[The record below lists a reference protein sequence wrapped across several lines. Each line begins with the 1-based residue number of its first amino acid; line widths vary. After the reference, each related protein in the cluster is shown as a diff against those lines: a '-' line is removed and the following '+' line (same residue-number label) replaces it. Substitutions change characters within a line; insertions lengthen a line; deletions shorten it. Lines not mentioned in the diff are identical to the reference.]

1 MKKLLFGVFVVLAM
15 IACNRDEVVDVQ
27 QSSFI
32 TFGDSF
38 VEVKTRAAADPSTT
52 TASISAFD
60 VWGFIGE
67 PSGTVFNKERVTKG
81 ENGWSYQNLQYW
93 TPEDKFYFHAVSPVD
108 DSNIVVDT
116 KEMNTEGLGNIA
128 FTNDKGTTDLLY
140 ATLPIETGNVFPYYD
155 DKVTLKFMHLLS
167 KIKFTFKNGFT
178 NENTSLAVKNIKIV
192 NAPAKG
198 NIDVNKSRLDF
209 VWNLTQGEFTE
220 LAFGDVN
227 GGNPMPLYSAEK
239 VENGVFDPECAFERL
254 TIPADNTRA
263 YTIEFDLVLYYGD
276 QLGMESHKEIC
287 LEDQA
292 FEIGKNYNLVATINA
307 ENFADEAL
315 KAIEFDVEVENWVEG
330 EFTGD
335 FHEKHPD
342 VQPVALAT
350 PEVKAEVDV
359 NVVTLTWN
367 AVEGASHYTVQVDD
381 DVEEVVNDTTYT
393 FEGDYEF
400 EYTFT
405 VKAIA
410 ADAEKNL
417 DSEAAVVKVT
427 TEAKPQEP
435 VVEPTETV
443 LYLLPNANWK
453 VDGARFAAYFF
464 GNGETWVDMTL
475 VEGETDI
482 YAVTVPAGFDNIIF
496 CRMNPSA
503 TANNWNNKWNQT
515 GDLKVPTDGKNLFTL
530 PASSWDGATATW
542 SVYTPAAVEPT
553 YTTVAE
559 FLAAS
564 VDANVEYTLKGTIT
578 AVANT
583 TYGNFDLT
591 DETGTVYIYGL
602 NSPDGATNKYWATS
616 GAKLGDDIIIKT
628 VRAEFNGSAQGSNAK
643 FVELLPGTLAFWSF
657 DKDNVVFGSSDAAE
671 QTVNVVAYNTTE
683 EIKVASNNAQ
693 FSASYADGVITIV
706 AAENTLTEKIEGIVT
721 VTCGSLSK
729 EITVSQAAYVE
740 PGQGLTKGEQYTYT
754 FTKSVFSA
762 NGTKALGALNWTV
775 AGDGG
780 YWGWDSQNGKG
791 QQFGSSSKPYT
802 ALTISTEDYTEG
814 VETITLTTSGASS
827 TNAKVEVYVGGVKLG
842 QTVSLATTSK
852 DYTFSNNGEIL
863 AGKIELKY
871 TQTSKKA
878 IYLKG
883 ITIN

>member
-1 MKKLLFGVFVVLAM
+1 MKKLLFGVFAVLAM

-60 VWGFIGE
+60 VWGFIGQ

-128 FTNDKGTTDLLY
+128 FTNVNGTTDLLY

-178 NENTSLAVKNIKIV
+178 NENTSLVVKNIKIV
-192 NAPAKG
+192 NAPAEG
-198 NIDVNKSRLDF
+198 NINVNKSRLDF

-239 VENGVFDPECAFERL
+239 VENGVFDPECAVERL

-263 YTIEFDLVLYYGD
+263 YTIEFDLALYYGD

-315 KAIEFDVEVENWVEG
+315 KAIEFDVVVEDWVEG

-335 FHEKHPD
+335 FHEKHPE

-350 PEVKAEVDV
+350 PEVKTEVDV

-393 FEGDYEF
+393 FEGDYEV

-435 VVEPTETV
+435 VVEPT
-443 LYLLPNANWK
+443 
-453 VDGARFAAYFF
+453 
-464 GNGETWVDMTL
+464 
-475 VEGETDI
+475 
-482 YAVTVPAGFDNIIF
+482 
-496 CRMNPSA
+496 
-503 TANNWNNKWNQT
+503 
-515 GDLKVPTDGKNLFTL
+515 
-530 PASSWDGATATW
+530 
-542 SVYTPAAVEPT
+542 

-583 TYGNFDLT
+583 TFGNFDLT

-628 VRAEFNGSAQGSNAK
+628 VRAEFNGSAQGINAK

-754 FTKSVFSA
+754 FTKSIFSA

-842 QTVSLATTSK
+842 QTVSLASTSK

>member
-1 MKKLLFGVFVVLAM
+1 MKKLLFGVFAVLAM

-60 VWGFIGE
+60 VWGFIGQ

-128 FTNDKGTTDLLY
+128 FTNVNGTTDLLY

-178 NENTSLAVKNIKIV
+178 NENTSLVVKNIKIV

-239 VENGVFDPECAFERL
+239 VENGVFDPECAVERL

-263 YTIEFDLVLYYGD
+263 YTIEFDLALYYGD

-307 ENFADEAL
+307 ENFTDEAL
-315 KAIEFDVEVENWVEG
+315 KAIEFDVVVEDWVEG

-335 FHEKHPD
+335 FHEKHPE

-427 TEAKPQEP
+427 TEAKPQDP
-435 VVEPTETV
+435 V
-443 LYLLPNANWK
+443 
-453 VDGARFAAYFF
+453 
-464 GNGETWVDMTL
+464 
-475 VEGETDI
+475 
-482 YAVTVPAGFDNIIF
+482 
-496 CRMNPSA
+496 
-503 TANNWNNKWNQT
+503 
-515 GDLKVPTDGKNLFTL
+515 
-530 PASSWDGATATW
+530 
-542 SVYTPAAVEPT
+542 VEPT

-583 TYGNFDLT
+583 TFGNFDLT

-628 VRAEFNGSAQGSNAK
+628 VRAEFNGSAQGINAK

-762 NGTKALGALNWTV
+762 NGTKALGALNWTI

>member
-1 MKKLLFGVFVVLAM
+1 MKKLLFGVFAVLAM

-60 VWGFIGE
+60 VWGFIGQ

-128 FTNDKGTTDLLY
+128 FTNVNGTTDLLY

-155 DKVTLKFMHLLS
+155 DEVTLKFMHLLS

-178 NENTSLAVKNIKIV
+178 NENTSLVVKNIKIV

-239 VENGVFDPECAFERL
+239 VENGVFDPECAVERL

-263 YTIEFDLVLYYGD
+263 YTIEFDLALYYGD

-315 KAIEFDVEVENWVEG
+315 KAIEFDVVVEDWVEG

-393 FEGDYEF
+393 FEGDYEV

-435 VVEPTETV
+435 VVEPT
-443 LYLLPNANWK
+443 
-453 VDGARFAAYFF
+453 
-464 GNGETWVDMTL
+464 
-475 VEGETDI
+475 
-482 YAVTVPAGFDNIIF
+482 
-496 CRMNPSA
+496 
-503 TANNWNNKWNQT
+503 
-515 GDLKVPTDGKNLFTL
+515 
-530 PASSWDGATATW
+530 
-542 SVYTPAAVEPT
+542 

-583 TYGNFDLT
+583 TFGNFDLT

-628 VRAEFNGSAQGSNAK
+628 VRAEFNGSAQGINAK

-762 NGTKALGALNWTV
+762 NGTKALGTLNWTV

-842 QTVSLATTSK
+842 QTVSLASTSK

>member
-1 MKKLLFGVFVVLAM
+1 MKKLLFGVFAVLAM

-60 VWGFIGE
+60 VWGFIGQ

-128 FTNDKGTTDLLY
+128 FTNVNGTTDLLY

-155 DKVTLKFMHLLS
+155 DEVTLKFMHLLS

-178 NENTSLAVKNIKIV
+178 NENTSLVVKNIKIV

-239 VENGVFDPECAFERL
+239 VENGVFDPECAVERL

-263 YTIEFDLVLYYGD
+263 YIIEFDLALYYGD

-315 KAIEFDVEVENWVEG
+315 KAIEFDVVVEDWVEG

-335 FHEKHPD
+335 FHEKHPE

-350 PEVKAEVDV
+350 PEVKTEVDV

-393 FEGDYEF
+393 FEGDYEV

-435 VVEPTETV
+435 VVEPT
-443 LYLLPNANWK
+443 
-453 VDGARFAAYFF
+453 
-464 GNGETWVDMTL
+464 
-475 VEGETDI
+475 
-482 YAVTVPAGFDNIIF
+482 
-496 CRMNPSA
+496 
-503 TANNWNNKWNQT
+503 
-515 GDLKVPTDGKNLFTL
+515 
-530 PASSWDGATATW
+530 
-542 SVYTPAAVEPT
+542 

-583 TYGNFDLT
+583 TFGNFDLT

-628 VRAEFNGSAQGSNAK
+628 VRAEFNGSAQGINAK

-762 NGTKALGALNWTV
+762 NGTKALGALNWTI

-842 QTVSLATTSK
+842 QTVSLASTSK

>member
-1 MKKLLFGVFVVLAM
+1 MKKLLFGVFAVLAL

-60 VWGFIGE
+60 VWGFIGQ

-128 FTNDKGTTDLLY
+128 FTNVNGTTDLLY

-178 NENTSLAVKNIKIV
+178 NENTSLVVKNIKIV

-239 VENGVFDPECAFERL
+239 VENGVFDPECAVERL

-263 YTIEFDLVLYYGD
+263 YTIEFDLALYYGD

-307 ENFADEAL
+307 ENFTDEAL
-315 KAIEFDVEVENWVEG
+315 KAIEFDVVVEDWVEG

-335 FHEKHPD
+335 FHEKHPE

-427 TEAKPQEP
+427 TEAKPQDP
-435 VVEPTETV
+435 V
-443 LYLLPNANWK
+443 
-453 VDGARFAAYFF
+453 
-464 GNGETWVDMTL
+464 
-475 VEGETDI
+475 
-482 YAVTVPAGFDNIIF
+482 
-496 CRMNPSA
+496 
-503 TANNWNNKWNQT
+503 
-515 GDLKVPTDGKNLFTL
+515 
-530 PASSWDGATATW
+530 
-542 SVYTPAAVEPT
+542 VEPT

-583 TYGNFDLT
+583 TFGNFDLT

-628 VRAEFNGSAQGSNAK
+628 VRAEFNGSAQGINAK

>member
-1 MKKLLFGVFVVLAM
+1 MKKLLFGVFAVLAM

-52 TASISAFD
+52 TASVSAFD
-60 VWGFIGE
+60 VWGFIGQ

-116 KEMNTEGLGNIA
+116 EEMNTEGLGNIA
-128 FTNDKGTTDLLY
+128 FTNVNGTTDLLY

-178 NENTSLAVKNIKIV
+178 NENTSLVVKNIKIV

-239 VENGVFDPECAFERL
+239 VENGVFDPECAVERL

-263 YTIEFDLVLYYGD
+263 YTIEFDLALYYGD

-315 KAIEFDVEVENWVEG
+315 KAIEFDVVVEDWVEG

-335 FHEKHPD
+335 FHEKHPE

-393 FEGDYEF
+393 FEGDYEV

-435 VVEPTETV
+435 VVEPT
-443 LYLLPNANWK
+443 
-453 VDGARFAAYFF
+453 
-464 GNGETWVDMTL
+464 
-475 VEGETDI
+475 
-482 YAVTVPAGFDNIIF
+482 
-496 CRMNPSA
+496 
-503 TANNWNNKWNQT
+503 
-515 GDLKVPTDGKNLFTL
+515 
-530 PASSWDGATATW
+530 
-542 SVYTPAAVEPT
+542 

-583 TYGNFDLT
+583 TFGNFDLT

-628 VRAEFNGSAQGSNAK
+628 VRAEFNGSAQGINAK

-754 FTKSVFSA
+754 FTKSIFSA

-842 QTVSLATTSK
+842 QTVSLASTSK

>member
-1 MKKLLFGVFVVLAM
+1 MKKLLFGVFAVLAM

-60 VWGFIGE
+60 VWGFIGQ

-128 FTNDKGTTDLLY
+128 FTNVNGTTDLLY

-155 DKVTLKFMHLLS
+155 DEVTLKFMHLLS

-178 NENTSLAVKNIKIV
+178 NENTSLVVKNIKIV

-239 VENGVFDPECAFERL
+239 VENGVFDPECAVERL

-263 YTIEFDLVLYYGD
+263 YTIEFDLALYYGD

-315 KAIEFDVEVENWVEG
+315 KAIEFDVVVEDWVEG

-335 FHEKHPD
+335 FHEKHPE

-350 PEVKAEVDV
+350 PEVKTEVDV

-393 FEGDYEF
+393 FEGDYEV

-435 VVEPTETV
+435 VVEPT
-443 LYLLPNANWK
+443 
-453 VDGARFAAYFF
+453 
-464 GNGETWVDMTL
+464 
-475 VEGETDI
+475 
-482 YAVTVPAGFDNIIF
+482 
-496 CRMNPSA
+496 
-503 TANNWNNKWNQT
+503 
-515 GDLKVPTDGKNLFTL
+515 
-530 PASSWDGATATW
+530 
-542 SVYTPAAVEPT
+542 

-583 TYGNFDLT
+583 TFGNFDLT

-693 FSASYADGVITIV
+693 FSTSYADGVITIV

-762 NGTKALGALNWTV
+762 NGTKALGDLNWTV

-791 QQFGSSSKPYT
+791 QQFGSSNKPYT

>member
-1 MKKLLFGVFVVLAM
+1 MKKLLFGVFAVLAM

-60 VWGFIGE
+60 VWGFIGQ

-128 FTNDKGTTDLLY
+128 FTNVNGTTDLLY

-178 NENTSLAVKNIKIV
+178 NENTSLVVKNIKIV

-220 LAFGDVN
+220 LSFGDVN

-239 VENGVFDPECAFERL
+239 VENGVFDPECAVERL

-263 YTIEFDLVLYYGD
+263 YTIEFDLALYYGD

-315 KAIEFDVEVENWVEG
+315 KAIEFDVVVEDWVEG

-335 FHEKHPD
+335 FHEKHPE

-393 FEGDYEF
+393 FEGDYEV

-427 TEAKPQEP
+427 TEAKPQDP
-435 VVEPTETV
+435 V
-443 LYLLPNANWK
+443 
-453 VDGARFAAYFF
+453 
-464 GNGETWVDMTL
+464 
-475 VEGETDI
+475 
-482 YAVTVPAGFDNIIF
+482 
-496 CRMNPSA
+496 
-503 TANNWNNKWNQT
+503 
-515 GDLKVPTDGKNLFTL
+515 
-530 PASSWDGATATW
+530 
-542 SVYTPAAVEPT
+542 VEPT

-583 TYGNFDLT
+583 TFGNFDLT

-628 VRAEFNGSAQGSNAK
+628 VRAEFNGSAQGINAK

-842 QTVSLATTSK
+842 QTVSLASTSK

>member
-1 MKKLLFGVFVVLAM
+1 MKKLLFGVFAVLAM

-60 VWGFIGE
+60 VWGFIGQ

-128 FTNDKGTTDLLY
+128 FTNVNGTTDLLY

-178 NENTSLAVKNIKIV
+178 NENTSLVVKNIKIV

-239 VENGVFDPECAFERL
+239 VKNGVFDPECAFERL

-263 YTIEFDLVLYYGD
+263 YTIEFDLALYYGD

-315 KAIEFDVEVENWVEG
+315 KAIEFDVVVEDWVEG

-381 DVEEVVNDTTYT
+381 DVEEVVYDTTYT
-393 FEGDYEF
+393 FEGDYEV

-435 VVEPTETV
+435 VVEPT
-443 LYLLPNANWK
+443 
-453 VDGARFAAYFF
+453 
-464 GNGETWVDMTL
+464 
-475 VEGETDI
+475 
-482 YAVTVPAGFDNIIF
+482 
-496 CRMNPSA
+496 
-503 TANNWNNKWNQT
+503 
-515 GDLKVPTDGKNLFTL
+515 
-530 PASSWDGATATW
+530 
-542 SVYTPAAVEPT
+542 

-583 TYGNFDLT
+583 TFGNFDLT

-628 VRAEFNGSAQGSNAK
+628 VRAEFNGSAQGINAK

-754 FTKSVFSA
+754 FTKSIFSA

-842 QTVSLATTSK
+842 QTVSLASTSK

>member
-1 MKKLLFGVFVVLAM
+1 MKKLLFGVFAVLAM

-60 VWGFIGE
+60 VWGFIGQ

-116 KEMNTEGLGNIA
+116 KEMNIEGLGNIA
-128 FTNDKGTTDLLY
+128 FTNVNGTTDLLY

-178 NENTSLAVKNIKIV
+178 NENTSLVVKNIKIV

-239 VENGVFDPECAFERL
+239 VENGVFDPECAVERL

-263 YTIEFDLVLYYGD
+263 YTIEFDLALYYGD

-315 KAIEFDVEVENWVEG
+315 KAIEFDVVVEDWVEG

-335 FHEKHPD
+335 FHEKHPE

-350 PEVKAEVDV
+350 PEVKTEVDV

-393 FEGDYEF
+393 FEGDYEV

-435 VVEPTETV
+435 VVEPT
-443 LYLLPNANWK
+443 
-453 VDGARFAAYFF
+453 
-464 GNGETWVDMTL
+464 
-475 VEGETDI
+475 
-482 YAVTVPAGFDNIIF
+482 
-496 CRMNPSA
+496 
-503 TANNWNNKWNQT
+503 
-515 GDLKVPTDGKNLFTL
+515 
-530 PASSWDGATATW
+530 
-542 SVYTPAAVEPT
+542 

-583 TYGNFDLT
+583 TFGNFDLT

-628 VRAEFNGSAQGSNAK
+628 VRAEFNGSAQGINAK

-657 DKDNVVFGSSDAAE
+657 DKDNVVFGSSNAAE

-762 NGTKALGALNWTV
+762 NGTKALGALNWTI

-842 QTVSLATTSK
+842 QTVSLASTSK

>member
-1 MKKLLFGVFVVLAM
+1 MKKLLFGVFAVLAM

-60 VWGFIGE
+60 VWGFIGQ

-128 FTNDKGTTDLLY
+128 FTNVNGTTDLLY

-155 DKVTLKFMHLLS
+155 DEVTLKFMHLLS

-178 NENTSLAVKNIKIV
+178 NENTSLVVKNIKIV

-209 VWNLTQGEFTE
+209 VWNLTQGESTE

-239 VENGVFDPECAFERL
+239 VENGVFDPECAVERL

-263 YTIEFDLVLYYGD
+263 YTIEFDLALYYGD

-315 KAIEFDVEVENWVEG
+315 KAIEFDVVVEDWVEG

-335 FHEKHPD
+335 FHEKHPE

-350 PEVKAEVDV
+350 PEVKTEVDV

-393 FEGDYEF
+393 FEGDYEV

-435 VVEPTETV
+435 VVEPT
-443 LYLLPNANWK
+443 
-453 VDGARFAAYFF
+453 
-464 GNGETWVDMTL
+464 
-475 VEGETDI
+475 
-482 YAVTVPAGFDNIIF
+482 
-496 CRMNPSA
+496 
-503 TANNWNNKWNQT
+503 
-515 GDLKVPTDGKNLFTL
+515 
-530 PASSWDGATATW
+530 
-542 SVYTPAAVEPT
+542 

-583 TYGNFDLT
+583 TFGNFDLT

-628 VRAEFNGSAQGSNAK
+628 VRAEFNGSAQGINAK

-762 NGTKALGALNWTV
+762 NGTKALGDLNWTV

-791 QQFGSSSKPYT
+791 QQFGSSNKPYT

>member
-1 MKKLLFGVFVVLAM
+1 MKKLLFGVFAVLAM

-60 VWGFIGE
+60 VWGFIGQ

-116 KEMNTEGLGNIA
+116 EEMNTEGLGNIA
-128 FTNDKGTTDLLY
+128 FTNVNGTTDLLY

-155 DKVTLKFMHLLS
+155 KKVTLKFMHLLS

-178 NENTSLAVKNIKIV
+178 NENTSLVVKNIKIV

-239 VENGVFDPECAFERL
+239 VKNGVFDPECAFERL

-263 YTIEFDLVLYYGD
+263 YTIEFDLALYYGD

-315 KAIEFDVEVENWVEG
+315 KAIEFDVVVEDWVEG

-335 FHEKHPD
+335 FHEKHPE

-393 FEGDYEF
+393 FEGDYEV

-427 TEAKPQEP
+427 TEAKPQDP
-435 VVEPTETV
+435 V
-443 LYLLPNANWK
+443 
-453 VDGARFAAYFF
+453 
-464 GNGETWVDMTL
+464 
-475 VEGETDI
+475 
-482 YAVTVPAGFDNIIF
+482 
-496 CRMNPSA
+496 
-503 TANNWNNKWNQT
+503 
-515 GDLKVPTDGKNLFTL
+515 
-530 PASSWDGATATW
+530 
-542 SVYTPAAVEPT
+542 VEPT

-583 TYGNFDLT
+583 TFGNFDLT

-628 VRAEFNGSAQGSNAK
+628 VRAEFNGSAQGINAK

-762 NGTKALGALNWTV
+762 NGTKALGALNWTI

-842 QTVSLATTSK
+842 QTVSLASTSK

>member
-1 MKKLLFGVFVVLAM
+1 MKKLLFGVFAVLAM

-52 TASISAFD
+52 TTSISAFD
-60 VWGFIGE
+60 VWGFIGQ

-128 FTNDKGTTDLLY
+128 FTNVNGTTDLLY

-155 DKVTLKFMHLLS
+155 KKVTLKFMHLLS

-178 NENTSLAVKNIKIV
+178 NENTSLVVKNIKIV

-239 VENGVFDPECAFERL
+239 VKNGVFDPECAFERL

-263 YTIEFDLVLYYGD
+263 YTIEFDLALYYGD

-315 KAIEFDVEVENWVEG
+315 KAIEFDVVVEDWVEG

-335 FHEKHPD
+335 FHEKHPE

-350 PEVKAEVDV
+350 PEVKTEVDV

-393 FEGDYEF
+393 FEGDYEV

-435 VVEPTETV
+435 VVEPT
-443 LYLLPNANWK
+443 
-453 VDGARFAAYFF
+453 
-464 GNGETWVDMTL
+464 
-475 VEGETDI
+475 
-482 YAVTVPAGFDNIIF
+482 
-496 CRMNPSA
+496 
-503 TANNWNNKWNQT
+503 
-515 GDLKVPTDGKNLFTL
+515 
-530 PASSWDGATATW
+530 
-542 SVYTPAAVEPT
+542 

-583 TYGNFDLT
+583 TFGNFDLT

-628 VRAEFNGSAQGSNAK
+628 VRAEFNGSAQGINAK

-754 FTKSVFSA
+754 FTKSIFSA

-842 QTVSLATTSK
+842 QTVSLASTSK

>member
-1 MKKLLFGVFVVLAM
+1 MKKLLFGVFAVLAM

-60 VWGFIGE
+60 VWGFIGQ

-128 FTNDKGTTDLLY
+128 FTNVNGTTDLLY

-178 NENTSLAVKNIKIV
+178 NENTSLVVKNIKIV

-239 VENGVFDPECAFERL
+239 VENGVFDPECAVERL

-263 YTIEFDLVLYYGD
+263 YTIEFDLALYYGD

-315 KAIEFDVEVENWVEG
+315 KAIEFDVVVENWVEG

-350 PEVKAEVDV
+350 PEVKTEVAV

-393 FEGDYEF
+393 FEGDYEV

-410 ADAEKNL
+410 ADTEKNL

-435 VVEPTETV
+435 V
-443 LYLLPNANWK
+443 
-453 VDGARFAAYFF
+453 
-464 GNGETWVDMTL
+464 
-475 VEGETDI
+475 
-482 YAVTVPAGFDNIIF
+482 
-496 CRMNPSA
+496 
-503 TANNWNNKWNQT
+503 
-515 GDLKVPTDGKNLFTL
+515 
-530 PASSWDGATATW
+530 
-542 SVYTPAAVEPT
+542 VEPT

-583 TYGNFDLT
+583 TFGNFDLT

-628 VRAEFNGSAQGSNAK
+628 VRAEFNGSAQGINAK

-683 EIKVASNNAQ
+683 EINVASNNAQ

-762 NGTKALGALNWTV
+762 NGTKALGELNWTV

-791 QQFGSSSKPYT
+791 QQFGSGNKPYT

-852 DYTFSNNGEIL
+852 DYTFSNDGEIL

>member
-1 MKKLLFGVFVVLAM
+1 MKKLLFGVFAVLAM

-60 VWGFIGE
+60 VWGFIGQ

-128 FTNDKGTTDLLY
+128 FTNVNGTTDLLY
-140 ATLPIETGNVFPYYD
+140 ATLPVETGNVFPYYD

-178 NENTSLAVKNIKIV
+178 NENTSLVVKNIKIV

-239 VENGVFDPECAFERL
+239 VENGVFDPECAVERL

-263 YTIEFDLVLYYGD
+263 YTIEFDLALYYGD

-315 KAIEFDVEVENWVEG
+315 KAIEFDVVVEDWVEG

-350 PEVKAEVDV
+350 PEVKTEVDV

-381 DVEEVVNDTTYT
+381 DVEEVVYDTTYT
-393 FEGDYEF
+393 FEGDYEV

-435 VVEPTETV
+435 VVEPT
-443 LYLLPNANWK
+443 
-453 VDGARFAAYFF
+453 
-464 GNGETWVDMTL
+464 
-475 VEGETDI
+475 
-482 YAVTVPAGFDNIIF
+482 
-496 CRMNPSA
+496 
-503 TANNWNNKWNQT
+503 
-515 GDLKVPTDGKNLFTL
+515 
-530 PASSWDGATATW
+530 
-542 SVYTPAAVEPT
+542 

-583 TYGNFDLT
+583 TFGNFDLT

-628 VRAEFNGSAQGSNAK
+628 VRAEFNGSAQGINAK

-842 QTVSLATTSK
+842 QTVNLATTSK

>member
-1 MKKLLFGVFVVLAM
+1 MKKLLFGVFAVLAM

-60 VWGFIGE
+60 VWGFIGQ

-128 FTNDKGTTDLLY
+128 FTNVNGTTDLLY

-155 DKVTLKFMHLLS
+155 DEVTLKFMHLLS

-178 NENTSLAVKNIKIV
+178 NENTSLVVKNIKIV

-239 VENGVFDPECAFERL
+239 VENGVFDPECAVERL

-263 YTIEFDLVLYYGD
+263 YTIEFDLALYYGD

-315 KAIEFDVEVENWVEG
+315 KAIEFDVVVEDWVEG

-335 FHEKHPD
+335 FHEKHPE

-350 PEVKAEVDV
+350 PEVKTEVDV

-381 DVEEVVNDTTYT
+381 DVEEVVYDTTYT
-393 FEGDYEF
+393 FEGDYEV

-435 VVEPTETV
+435 VVEPT
-443 LYLLPNANWK
+443 
-453 VDGARFAAYFF
+453 
-464 GNGETWVDMTL
+464 
-475 VEGETDI
+475 
-482 YAVTVPAGFDNIIF
+482 
-496 CRMNPSA
+496 
-503 TANNWNNKWNQT
+503 
-515 GDLKVPTDGKNLFTL
+515 
-530 PASSWDGATATW
+530 
-542 SVYTPAAVEPT
+542 

-583 TYGNFDLT
+583 TFGNFDLT

-628 VRAEFNGSAQGSNAK
+628 VRAEFNGSAQGINAK

>member
-1 MKKLLFGVFVVLAM
+1 MKKLLFGVFAVLAM

-32 TFGDSF
+32 TFADSF

-60 VWGFIGE
+60 VWGFIGQ

-128 FTNDKGTTDLLY
+128 FTNVNGTTDLLY

-178 NENTSLAVKNIKIV
+178 NENTSLVVKNIKIV

-239 VENGVFDPECAFERL
+239 VENGVFDPECAVERL

-263 YTIEFDLVLYYGD
+263 YTIEFDLALYYGD

-315 KAIEFDVEVENWVEG
+315 KSIEFDVVVEDWVEG

-335 FHEKHPD
+335 FHEKHPE

-393 FEGDYEF
+393 FEGDYEV

-435 VVEPTETV
+435 VVEPT
-443 LYLLPNANWK
+443 
-453 VDGARFAAYFF
+453 
-464 GNGETWVDMTL
+464 
-475 VEGETDI
+475 
-482 YAVTVPAGFDNIIF
+482 
-496 CRMNPSA
+496 
-503 TANNWNNKWNQT
+503 
-515 GDLKVPTDGKNLFTL
+515 
-530 PASSWDGATATW
+530 
-542 SVYTPAAVEPT
+542 

-583 TYGNFDLT
+583 TFGNFDLT

-628 VRAEFNGSAQGSNAK
+628 VRAEFNGSAQGINAK

-754 FTKSVFSA
+754 FTKSIFSA

>member
-1 MKKLLFGVFVVLAM
+1 MKKLLFGVFAVLAM

-60 VWGFIGE
+60 VWGFIGQ

-128 FTNDKGTTDLLY
+128 FTNVNGTTDLLY

-178 NENTSLAVKNIKIV
+178 NENTSLVVKNIKIV

-239 VENGVFDPECAFERL
+239 VENGVFDPECAVERL

-263 YTIEFDLVLYYGD
+263 YTIEFDLALYYGD

-315 KAIEFDVEVENWVEG
+315 KAIEFDVVVEDWVEG

-335 FHEKHPD
+335 FHEKHPE

-393 FEGDYEF
+393 FEGDYEV

-427 TEAKPQEP
+427 TEAKPQDP
-435 VVEPTETV
+435 V
-443 LYLLPNANWK
+443 
-453 VDGARFAAYFF
+453 
-464 GNGETWVDMTL
+464 
-475 VEGETDI
+475 
-482 YAVTVPAGFDNIIF
+482 
-496 CRMNPSA
+496 
-503 TANNWNNKWNQT
+503 
-515 GDLKVPTDGKNLFTL
+515 
-530 PASSWDGATATW
+530 
-542 SVYTPAAVEPT
+542 VEPT

-583 TYGNFDLT
+583 TFGNFDLT

-628 VRAEFNGSAQGSNAK
+628 VRAEFNGSAQGINAK

-762 NGTKALGALNWTV
+762 NGTKALGALNWTI

-842 QTVSLATTSK
+842 QTVSLASTSK

>member
-1 MKKLLFGVFVVLAM
+1 MKKLLFGVFAVLAM

-52 TASISAFD
+52 TTSISAFD
-60 VWGFIGE
+60 VWGFIGQ

-128 FTNDKGTTDLLY
+128 FTNVNGTTDLLY

-178 NENTSLAVKNIKIV
+178 NENTSLVVKNIKIV

-239 VENGVFDPECAFERL
+239 VENGVFDPECAVERL

-263 YTIEFDLVLYYGD
+263 YTIEFDLALYYGD

-381 DVEEVVNDTTYT
+381 DVEEVVYDTTYT
-393 FEGDYEF
+393 FEGDYEV

-410 ADAEKNL
+410 ADADKNL

-435 VVEPTETV
+435 V
-443 LYLLPNANWK
+443 
-453 VDGARFAAYFF
+453 
-464 GNGETWVDMTL
+464 
-475 VEGETDI
+475 
-482 YAVTVPAGFDNIIF
+482 
-496 CRMNPSA
+496 
-503 TANNWNNKWNQT
+503 
-515 GDLKVPTDGKNLFTL
+515 
-530 PASSWDGATATW
+530 
-542 SVYTPAAVEPT
+542 VEPT

-628 VRAEFNGSAQGSNAK
+628 VRAEFNGSAQGINAK

>member
-1 MKKLLFGVFVVLAM
+1 MKKLLFGVFAVLAM

-60 VWGFIGE
+60 VWGFIGQ

-128 FTNDKGTTDLLY
+128 FTNVNGTTDLLY

-155 DKVTLKFMHLLS
+155 DEVTLKFMHLLS

-178 NENTSLAVKNIKIV
+178 NENTSLVVKNIKIV

-239 VENGVFDPECAFERL
+239 VENGVFDPECAVERL

-263 YTIEFDLVLYYGD
+263 YTIEFDLALYYGD

-315 KAIEFDVEVENWVEG
+315 KAIEFDVVVENWVEG

-335 FHEKHPD
+335 FHEKHPE

-350 PEVKAEVDV
+350 PEVKTEVDV

-393 FEGDYEF
+393 FEGDYEV

-427 TEAKPQEP
+427 TEAKPQDP
-435 VVEPTETV
+435 V
-443 LYLLPNANWK
+443 
-453 VDGARFAAYFF
+453 
-464 GNGETWVDMTL
+464 
-475 VEGETDI
+475 
-482 YAVTVPAGFDNIIF
+482 
-496 CRMNPSA
+496 
-503 TANNWNNKWNQT
+503 
-515 GDLKVPTDGKNLFTL
+515 
-530 PASSWDGATATW
+530 
-542 SVYTPAAVEPT
+542 VEPT

-583 TYGNFDLT
+583 TFGNFDLT

-628 VRAEFNGSAQGSNAK
+628 VRAEFNGSAQGINAK

-814 VETITLTTSGASS
+814 VETITLTTSGASN

>member
-1 MKKLLFGVFVVLAM
+1 MKKLLFGVFAVLAM

-60 VWGFIGE
+60 VWGFIGQ

-128 FTNDKGTTDLLY
+128 FTNVNGTTDLLY

-178 NENTSLAVKNIKIV
+178 NENTSLVVKNIKIV

-239 VENGVFDPECAFERL
+239 VENGVFDPECAVERL

-263 YTIEFDLVLYYGD
+263 YTIEFDLALYYGD

-315 KAIEFDVEVENWVEG
+315 KAIEFDVVVEDWVEG

-335 FHEKHPD
+335 FHEKHPE

-393 FEGDYEF
+393 FEGDYEV

-435 VVEPTETV
+435 VVEPT
-443 LYLLPNANWK
+443 
-453 VDGARFAAYFF
+453 
-464 GNGETWVDMTL
+464 
-475 VEGETDI
+475 
-482 YAVTVPAGFDNIIF
+482 
-496 CRMNPSA
+496 
-503 TANNWNNKWNQT
+503 
-515 GDLKVPTDGKNLFTL
+515 
-530 PASSWDGATATW
+530 
-542 SVYTPAAVEPT
+542 

-583 TYGNFDLT
+583 TFGNFDLT

-628 VRAEFNGSAQGSNAK
+628 VRAEFNGSAQGINAK

-754 FTKSVFSA
+754 FTKSIFSA

-842 QTVSLATTSK
+842 QTVSLASTSK

>member
-1 MKKLLFGVFVVLAM
+1 MKKLLFGVFAVLAM

-38 VEVKTRAAADPSTT
+38 VEVKTRAAEDPSTT

-60 VWGFIGE
+60 VWGFIGQ

-128 FTNDKGTTDLLY
+128 FTNVNGTTDLLY

-178 NENTSLAVKNIKIV
+178 NENTSLVVKNIKIV

-239 VENGVFDPECAFERL
+239 VENGVFDPECAVERL

-263 YTIEFDLVLYYGD
+263 YTIEFDLALYYGD

-315 KAIEFDVEVENWVEG
+315 KAIEFDVVVEDWVEG

-335 FHEKHPD
+335 FHEKHPE

-393 FEGDYEF
+393 FEGDYEV

-427 TEAKPQEP
+427 TEAKPQDP
-435 VVEPTETV
+435 V
-443 LYLLPNANWK
+443 
-453 VDGARFAAYFF
+453 
-464 GNGETWVDMTL
+464 
-475 VEGETDI
+475 
-482 YAVTVPAGFDNIIF
+482 
-496 CRMNPSA
+496 
-503 TANNWNNKWNQT
+503 
-515 GDLKVPTDGKNLFTL
+515 
-530 PASSWDGATATW
+530 
-542 SVYTPAAVEPT
+542 VEPT

-583 TYGNFDLT
+583 TFGNFDLT

-602 NSPDGATNKYWATS
+602 NSPDGAINKYWATS

-628 VRAEFNGSAQGSNAK
+628 VRAEFNGSAQGINAK

-842 QTVSLATTSK
+842 QTVSLASTSK

>member
-1 MKKLLFGVFVVLAM
+1 MKKLLFGVFAVLAM

-38 VEVKTRAAADPSTT
+38 VEVKTRAAEDPSTT
-52 TASISAFD
+52 TTSISAFD
-60 VWGFIGE
+60 VWGFIGQ

-93 TPEDKFYFHAVSPVD
+93 TPNDEFYFHAVSPVD

-116 KEMNTEGLGNIA
+116 EEMNTEGLGNIA
-128 FTNDKGTTDLLY
+128 FTNVDGTTDLLY

-155 DKVTLKFMHLLS
+155 DKVALKFMHLLS
-167 KIKFTFKNGFT
+167 KVKFTFKNGFT
-178 NENTSLAVKNIKIV
+178 NENNSIAVKNIKIV

-263 YTIEFDLVLYYGD
+263 YTIEFDLALYYGD

-315 KAIEFDVEVENWVEG
+315 KAIEFDVVVENWVEG

-335 FHEKHPD
+335 FHEKHPE

-393 FEGDYEF
+393 FEGDYEV

-435 VVEPTETV
+435 V
-443 LYLLPNANWK
+443 
-453 VDGARFAAYFF
+453 
-464 GNGETWVDMTL
+464 
-475 VEGETDI
+475 
-482 YAVTVPAGFDNIIF
+482 
-496 CRMNPSA
+496 
-503 TANNWNNKWNQT
+503 
-515 GDLKVPTDGKNLFTL
+515 
-530 PASSWDGATATW
+530 
-542 SVYTPAAVEPT
+542 VEPT

-762 NGTKALGALNWTV
+762 NGTKALGELNWTV

-791 QQFGSSSKPYT
+791 QQFGSGNKPYT

-814 VETITLTTSGASS
+814 VETIILTTSGASS

-863 AGKIELKY
+863 TGKIELKY

>member
-1 MKKLLFGVFVVLAM
+1 MKKLLFGVFAVLAI

-60 VWGFIGE
+60 VWGFIGQ

-108 DSNIVVDT
+108 DSTIVVDT

-128 FTNDKGTTDLLY
+128 FTNVNGTTDLLY

-155 DKVTLKFMHLLS
+155 DEVTLKFMHLLS

-178 NENTSLAVKNIKIV
+178 NENTSLVVKNIKIV

-239 VENGVFDPECAFERL
+239 VENGVFDPECAVERL

-263 YTIEFDLVLYYGD
+263 YTIEFDLALYYGD

-315 KAIEFDVEVENWVEG
+315 KAIEFDVVVEDWVEG

-335 FHEKHPD
+335 FHEKHPE

-350 PEVKAEVDV
+350 PEVKTEVDV

-381 DVEEVVNDTTYT
+381 DIEEVVNDTTYT
-393 FEGDYEF
+393 FEGDYEV

-435 VVEPTETV
+435 VVEPT
-443 LYLLPNANWK
+443 
-453 VDGARFAAYFF
+453 
-464 GNGETWVDMTL
+464 
-475 VEGETDI
+475 
-482 YAVTVPAGFDNIIF
+482 
-496 CRMNPSA
+496 
-503 TANNWNNKWNQT
+503 
-515 GDLKVPTDGKNLFTL
+515 
-530 PASSWDGATATW
+530 
-542 SVYTPAAVEPT
+542 

-583 TYGNFDLT
+583 TFGNFDLT

-762 NGTKALGALNWTV
+762 NGTKALGDLNWTV

-791 QQFGSSSKPYT
+791 QQFGSSNKPYT

>member
-1 MKKLLFGVFVVLAM
+1 MKKLLFGVFAVLAM

-60 VWGFIGE
+60 VWGFIGQ

-128 FTNDKGTTDLLY
+128 FTNVNGTTDLLY

-178 NENTSLAVKNIKIV
+178 NENTSLVVKNIKIV

-227 GGNPMPLYSAEK
+227 GGKPMPLYSAEK
-239 VENGVFDPECAFERL
+239 VENGVFDPECADERL

-263 YTIEFDLVLYYGD
+263 YTIEFDLALYYGD

-315 KAIEFDVEVENWVEG
+315 KAIEFEVEVENWVEG

-381 DVEEVVNDTTYT
+381 DVEEVVYDTTYT
-393 FEGDYEF
+393 FEGDYEV

-435 VVEPTETV
+435 VVEPT
-443 LYLLPNANWK
+443 
-453 VDGARFAAYFF
+453 
-464 GNGETWVDMTL
+464 
-475 VEGETDI
+475 
-482 YAVTVPAGFDNIIF
+482 
-496 CRMNPSA
+496 
-503 TANNWNNKWNQT
+503 
-515 GDLKVPTDGKNLFTL
+515 
-530 PASSWDGATATW
+530 
-542 SVYTPAAVEPT
+542 

-583 TYGNFDLT
+583 TFGNFDLT

-628 VRAEFNGSAQGSNAK
+628 VRAEFNGSAQGINAK

>member
-1 MKKLLFGVFVVLAM
+1 MKKLLFGVFAVLAM

-60 VWGFIGE
+60 VWGFIGQ
-67 PSGTVFNKERVTKG
+67 PSGTVFNKERVTRG
-81 ENGWSYQNLQYW
+81 ENGVWSYQNLQYW

-128 FTNDKGTTDLLY
+128 FTNVNGITDLLY

-155 DKVTLKFMHLLS
+155 DEVTLKFMHLLS

-178 NENTSLAVKNIKIV
+178 NENTSLVVKNIKIV

-239 VENGVFDPECAFERL
+239 VENGVFDPECAVERL

-263 YTIEFDLVLYYGD
+263 YTIEFDLALYYGD

-315 KAIEFDVEVENWVEG
+315 KAIEFDVVVEDWVEG

-335 FHEKHPD
+335 FHEKHPE

-393 FEGDYEF
+393 FEGDYEV

-435 VVEPTETV
+435 VVEPT
-443 LYLLPNANWK
+443 
-453 VDGARFAAYFF
+453 
-464 GNGETWVDMTL
+464 
-475 VEGETDI
+475 
-482 YAVTVPAGFDNIIF
+482 
-496 CRMNPSA
+496 
-503 TANNWNNKWNQT
+503 
-515 GDLKVPTDGKNLFTL
+515 
-530 PASSWDGATATW
+530 
-542 SVYTPAAVEPT
+542 

-583 TYGNFDLT
+583 TFGNFDLT

-616 GAKLGDDIIIKT
+616 DAKLGDDIIIKT
-628 VRAEFNGSAQGSNAK
+628 VRAEFNGSAQGINAK

-740 PGQGLTKGEQYTYT
+740 PGQGFTKGEQYTYT

-814 VETITLTTSGASS
+814 IETITLTTSGASS

>member
-1 MKKLLFGVFVVLAM
+1 MKKLLFGVFAVLAM

-60 VWGFIGE
+60 VWGFIGQ
-67 PSGTVFNKERVTKG
+67 PSGTVFDKERVTKG

-128 FTNDKGTTDLLY
+128 FTNVHGTTDLLY

-178 NENTSLAVKNIKIV
+178 NENTSLVVKNIKIV

-239 VENGVFDPECAFERL
+239 VENGVFDPECAVERL

-263 YTIEFDLVLYYGD
+263 YTIEFDLALYYGD

-315 KAIEFDVEVENWVEG
+315 KAIEFDVVVENWVEG

-393 FEGDYEF
+393 FEGDYEV

-435 VVEPTETV
+435 VVEPT
-443 LYLLPNANWK
+443 
-453 VDGARFAAYFF
+453 
-464 GNGETWVDMTL
+464 
-475 VEGETDI
+475 
-482 YAVTVPAGFDNIIF
+482 
-496 CRMNPSA
+496 
-503 TANNWNNKWNQT
+503 
-515 GDLKVPTDGKNLFTL
+515 
-530 PASSWDGATATW
+530 
-542 SVYTPAAVEPT
+542 

-583 TYGNFDLT
+583 TFGNFDLT

-628 VRAEFNGSAQGSNAK
+628 VRAEFNGSAQGINAK

-657 DKDNVVFGSSDAAE
+657 DKDNVVFGSSNAAE

-740 PGQGLTKGEQYTYT
+740 PGQGLTKGEQYTYI

-842 QTVSLATTSK
+842 QTVSLASTSK

>member
-1 MKKLLFGVFVVLAM
+1 MKKLLFGVFAVLAM

-38 VEVKTRAAADPSTT
+38 VEVKTRAAEDPSTT

-60 VWGFIGE
+60 VWGFIGQ

-128 FTNDKGTTDLLY
+128 FTNVNGKTDLLY

-178 NENTSLAVKNIKIV
+178 NENTSLVVKNIKIV

-239 VENGVFDPECAFERL
+239 VENGVFDPECAVERL

-263 YTIEFDLVLYYGD
+263 YTIEFDLALYYGD

-315 KAIEFDVEVENWVEG
+315 KAIEFDVVVENWVEG

-335 FHEKHPD
+335 FHEKHPE

-350 PEVKAEVDV
+350 PEVKTEVNV

-393 FEGDYEF
+393 FEGDYEV

-435 VVEPTETV
+435 VVEPT
-443 LYLLPNANWK
+443 
-453 VDGARFAAYFF
+453 
-464 GNGETWVDMTL
+464 
-475 VEGETDI
+475 
-482 YAVTVPAGFDNIIF
+482 
-496 CRMNPSA
+496 
-503 TANNWNNKWNQT
+503 
-515 GDLKVPTDGKNLFTL
+515 
-530 PASSWDGATATW
+530 
-542 SVYTPAAVEPT
+542 

-578 AVANT
+578 AVVNT

-706 AAENTLTEKIEGIVT
+706 AAENKLTEKIEGVVT

-762 NGTKALGALNWTV
+762 NGTKALGDLNWTV

-842 QTVSLATTSK
+842 QTVSLASTSK
-852 DYTFSNNGEIL
+852 DYTFSNDGEIL

>member
-1 MKKLLFGVFVVLAM
+1 MKKLLFGVFAVLAM

-52 TASISAFD
+52 TASLSAFD
-60 VWGFIGE
+60 VWGFLGQ
-67 PSGTVFNKERVTKG
+67 PSGTVFDKERVTKG

-128 FTNDKGTTDLLY
+128 FTNVNGTTDLLY

-178 NENTSLAVKNIKIV
+178 NENTSLVVKNIKIV

-239 VENGVFDPECAFERL
+239 VENGVFDPECAVERL

-263 YTIEFDLVLYYGD
+263 YTIEFDLALYYGD

-315 KAIEFDVEVENWVEG
+315 KAIEFDVVVENWVEG

-335 FHEKHPD
+335 FHEKHPE

-350 PEVKAEVDV
+350 PEVKTEVDV

-393 FEGDYEF
+393 FEGDYEV

-427 TEAKPQEP
+427 TETKPQDP
-435 VVEPTETV
+435 V
-443 LYLLPNANWK
+443 
-453 VDGARFAAYFF
+453 
-464 GNGETWVDMTL
+464 
-475 VEGETDI
+475 
-482 YAVTVPAGFDNIIF
+482 
-496 CRMNPSA
+496 
-503 TANNWNNKWNQT
+503 
-515 GDLKVPTDGKNLFTL
+515 
-530 PASSWDGATATW
+530 
-542 SVYTPAAVEPT
+542 VEPT

-583 TYGNFDLT
+583 TFGNFDLT

-628 VRAEFNGSAQGSNAK
+628 VRAEFNGSAQGINAK

-657 DKDNVVFGSSDAAE
+657 DKDNVVFVSSDAAE

-754 FTKSVFSA
+754 FTKSIFSA

-842 QTVSLATTSK
+842 QTVSLASTSK
-852 DYTFSNNGEIL
+852 EYTFSNNGEIL

>member
-1 MKKLLFGVFVVLAM
+1 MKKLLFGVFAVLAM

-52 TASISAFD
+52 TTSISAFD

-81 ENGWSYQNLQYW
+81 ENGVWSYQNLQYW
-93 TPEDKFYFHAVSPVD
+93 TPEDKFYFHAVSPVE

-116 KEMNTEGLGNIA
+116 KEMSTEGLGNIA
-128 FTNDKGTTDLLY
+128 FTNAYGTTDLLY

-178 NENTSLAVKNIKIV
+178 NENTSLVVKNIKIV

-227 GGNPMPLYSAEK
+227 GGKPMPLYSAEK

-263 YTIEFDLVLYYGD
+263 YTIEFDLALYYGD

-315 KAIEFDVEVENWVEG
+315 KAIEFDVVVEKWVEG

-350 PEVKAEVDV
+350 PEVKTEVDV

-381 DVEEVVNDTTYT
+381 DVEEVVYDTTYT
-393 FEGDYEF
+393 FEGDYEV

-427 TEAKPQEP
+427 TEAKPQDP

-443 LYLLPNANWK
+443 LYLQPNANWK

-482 YAVTVPAGFDNIIF
+482 YAVTVPAGFNDIIF
-496 CRMNPSA
+496 VRMNPSA
-503 TANNWNNKWNQT
+503 TDNNWNNKWNQT
-515 GDLKVPTDGKNLFTL
+515 ADLKVPTDGNNLYTVKDGT
-530 PASSWDGATATW
+530 WDKGGGTW
-542 SVYTPAAVEPT
+542 SVYTPATVEPEPEQPEVVEPT

-559 FLAAS
+559 FLAAEE
-564 VDANVEYTLKGTIT
+564 DDTIYTLNGTIT
-578 AVANT
+578 SVTQT
-583 TYGNFDLT
+583 TYGNFYLMD
-591 DETGTVYIYGL
+591 DTGEVLIYGL
-602 NSPDGATNKYWATS
+602 CSPEGAAQYWAAS
-616 GAKLGDDIIIKT
+616 GAKVGDDITVKT
-628 VRAEFNGSAQGSNAK
+628 VRTSYGGSPQGKNAI
-643 FVELLPGTLAFWSF
+643 FVELVSPGTRAFWSF
-657 DKDNVVFGSSDAAE
+657 DATAVSFAATADTKTINVSLYNAKDEV
-671 QTVNVVAYNTTE
+671 
-683 EIKVASNNAQ
+683 KVASDNPHFTAE
-693 FSASYADGVITIV
+693 YADGKLTISV
-706 AAENTLTEKIEGIVT
+706 AENTTPDKIEGIVT
-721 VTCGSLSK
+721 ISCGTLSQ
-729 EITVSQAAYVE
+729 EI
-740 PGQGLTKGEQYTYT
+740 
-754 FTKSVFSA
+754 SV
-762 NGTKALGALNWTV
+762 
-775 AGDGG
+775 
-780 YWGWDSQNGKG
+780 SQNGASTGDKEEVTSTLTFDDKAKRTAFSTSSQTWTENG
-791 QQFGSSSKPYT
+791 VTFVNEKNKSTNNVADYAKPVRCYQGSKVTVSVEGEISTIVFDCNSSSYAT
-802 ALTISTEDYTEG
+802 ALKNSIK
-814 VETITLTTSGASS
+814 SGEVSVSS
-827 TNAKVEVYVGGVKLG
+827 DKVTVKL
-842 QTVSLATTSK
+842 
-852 DYTFSNNGEIL
+852 NGEASFTVDQLSAQVRID
-863 AGKIELKY
+863 AVTVTYMK
-871 TQTSKKA
+871 
-878 IYLKG
+878 
-883 ITIN
+883 

>member
-1 MKKLLFGVFVVLAM
+1 MKKLLFGVFAVLAM

-60 VWGFIGE
+60 VWGFIGQ

-128 FTNDKGTTDLLY
+128 FTNVNGTTDLLY

-155 DKVTLKFMHLLS
+155 DEVTLKFMHLLS

-178 NENTSLAVKNIKIV
+178 NENTSLVVKNIKIV

-239 VENGVFDPECAFERL
+239 VENGVFDPECAVERL

-263 YTIEFDLVLYYGD
+263 YTIEFDLALYYGD

-315 KAIEFDVEVENWVEG
+315 KAIEFDVVVEDWVEG

-335 FHEKHPD
+335 FHEKHPE

-350 PEVKAEVDV
+350 PEVKTEVDV

-393 FEGDYEF
+393 FEGDYEV

-435 VVEPTETV
+435 VVEPT
-443 LYLLPNANWK
+443 
-453 VDGARFAAYFF
+453 
-464 GNGETWVDMTL
+464 
-475 VEGETDI
+475 
-482 YAVTVPAGFDNIIF
+482 
-496 CRMNPSA
+496 
-503 TANNWNNKWNQT
+503 
-515 GDLKVPTDGKNLFTL
+515 
-530 PASSWDGATATW
+530 
-542 SVYTPAAVEPT
+542 

-583 TYGNFDLT
+583 TFGNFDLT

-628 VRAEFNGSAQGSNAK
+628 VRAEFNGSAQGINAK

-762 NGTKALGALNWTV
+762 NGTKALGALNWTI

-842 QTVSLATTSK
+842 QTVSLASTSK

>member
-1 MKKLLFGVFVVLAM
+1 MKKLLFGVFAVLAM

-60 VWGFIGE
+60 VWGFIGQ

-128 FTNDKGTTDLLY
+128 FTNVNGTTDLLY

-178 NENTSLAVKNIKIV
+178 NENTSLVVKNIKIV

-239 VENGVFDPECAFERL
+239 VENGVFDPECAVERL

-263 YTIEFDLVLYYGD
+263 YTIEFDLALYYGD

-315 KAIEFDVEVENWVEG
+315 KSIEFDVVVEDWVEG

-335 FHEKHPD
+335 FHEKHPE

-393 FEGDYEF
+393 FEGDYEV

-435 VVEPTETV
+435 VVEPT
-443 LYLLPNANWK
+443 
-453 VDGARFAAYFF
+453 
-464 GNGETWVDMTL
+464 
-475 VEGETDI
+475 
-482 YAVTVPAGFDNIIF
+482 
-496 CRMNPSA
+496 
-503 TANNWNNKWNQT
+503 
-515 GDLKVPTDGKNLFTL
+515 
-530 PASSWDGATATW
+530 
-542 SVYTPAAVEPT
+542 

-583 TYGNFDLT
+583 TFGNFDLT

-628 VRAEFNGSAQGSNAK
+628 VRAEFNGSAQGINAK

-754 FTKSVFSA
+754 FTKSIFSA

>member
-1 MKKLLFGVFVVLAM
+1 MKKLLFGVFAVLAM

-38 VEVKTRAAADPSTT
+38 VEVKTRVAADPSTT

-60 VWGFIGE
+60 VWGFIGQ

-128 FTNDKGTTDLLY
+128 FTNVNGTTDLLY

-178 NENTSLAVKNIKIV
+178 NENTSLVVKNIKIV

-239 VENGVFDPECAFERL
+239 VENGVFDPECAVERL

-263 YTIEFDLVLYYGD
+263 YTIEFDLALYYGD

-315 KAIEFDVEVENWVEG
+315 KAIEFDVVVEDWVEG

-335 FHEKHPD
+335 FHEKHPE

-350 PEVKAEVDV
+350 PEVKTEVDV

-393 FEGDYEF
+393 FEGDYEV

-435 VVEPTETV
+435 VVEPT
-443 LYLLPNANWK
+443 
-453 VDGARFAAYFF
+453 
-464 GNGETWVDMTL
+464 
-475 VEGETDI
+475 
-482 YAVTVPAGFDNIIF
+482 
-496 CRMNPSA
+496 
-503 TANNWNNKWNQT
+503 
-515 GDLKVPTDGKNLFTL
+515 
-530 PASSWDGATATW
+530 
-542 SVYTPAAVEPT
+542 

-583 TYGNFDLT
+583 TFGNFDLT

-762 NGTKALGALNWTV
+762 NGTKALGDLNWTV

-791 QQFGSSSKPYT
+791 QQFGSSNKPYT

>member
-1 MKKLLFGVFVVLAM
+1 MKKLLFGVFAVLAL

-60 VWGFIGE
+60 VWGFIGQ

-128 FTNDKGTTDLLY
+128 FTNVNGTTDLLY

-178 NENTSLAVKNIKIV
+178 NENTSLVVKNIKIV

-239 VENGVFDPECAFERL
+239 VENGVFDPECAVERL

-263 YTIEFDLVLYYGD
+263 YTIEFDLALYYGD

-315 KAIEFDVEVENWVEG
+315 KAIEFDVVVEDWVEG

-335 FHEKHPD
+335 FHEKHPE

-393 FEGDYEF
+393 FEGDYEV

-427 TEAKPQEP
+427 TEAKPQDP
-435 VVEPTETV
+435 V
-443 LYLLPNANWK
+443 
-453 VDGARFAAYFF
+453 
-464 GNGETWVDMTL
+464 
-475 VEGETDI
+475 
-482 YAVTVPAGFDNIIF
+482 
-496 CRMNPSA
+496 
-503 TANNWNNKWNQT
+503 
-515 GDLKVPTDGKNLFTL
+515 
-530 PASSWDGATATW
+530 
-542 SVYTPAAVEPT
+542 VEPT

-583 TYGNFDLT
+583 TFGNFDLT

-628 VRAEFNGSAQGSNAK
+628 VRAEFNGSAQGINAK

-740 PGQGLTKGEQYTYT
+740 PGQGLTKGERYTYT

-814 VETITLTTSGASS
+814 IETITLTTSGASS

>member
-1 MKKLLFGVFVVLAM
+1 MKKLLFGVFAVLAM

-60 VWGFIGE
+60 VWGFIGQ

-128 FTNDKGTTDLLY
+128 FTNVNGTTDLLY

-178 NENTSLAVKNIKIV
+178 NENTSLVVKNIKIV

-239 VENGVFDPECAFERL
+239 VENGVFDPECAVERL

-263 YTIEFDLVLYYGD
+263 YTIEFDLALYYGD

-315 KAIEFDVEVENWVEG
+315 KAIEFDVVVEDWVEG

-335 FHEKHPD
+335 FHEKHPE

-393 FEGDYEF
+393 FEGDYEV

-435 VVEPTETV
+435 VVEPT
-443 LYLLPNANWK
+443 
-453 VDGARFAAYFF
+453 
-464 GNGETWVDMTL
+464 
-475 VEGETDI
+475 
-482 YAVTVPAGFDNIIF
+482 
-496 CRMNPSA
+496 
-503 TANNWNNKWNQT
+503 
-515 GDLKVPTDGKNLFTL
+515 
-530 PASSWDGATATW
+530 
-542 SVYTPAAVEPT
+542 

-583 TYGNFDLT
+583 TFGNFDLT

-628 VRAEFNGSAQGSNAK
+628 VRAEFNGSAQGINAK

>member
-1 MKKLLFGVFVVLAM
+1 MKKLLFGVFAVLAM

-60 VWGFIGE
+60 VWGFIGQ

-128 FTNDKGTTDLLY
+128 FTNVNGTTDLLY

-155 DKVTLKFMHLLS
+155 DEVTLKFMHLLS
-167 KIKFTFKNGFT
+167 KVKFTFKNGFT
-178 NENTSLAVKNIKIV
+178 NENTSLVVKNIKIV

-227 GGNPMPLYSAEK
+227 GGNPMPLYNAEK
-239 VENGVFDPECAFERL
+239 VENGVFDPECAVERL

-263 YTIEFDLVLYYGD
+263 YTIEFDLALYYGD

-315 KAIEFDVEVENWVEG
+315 KAIEFDVVVEDWVEG

-335 FHEKHPD
+335 FHEKHPE

-393 FEGDYEF
+393 FEGDYEV

-435 VVEPTETV
+435 VVEPT
-443 LYLLPNANWK
+443 
-453 VDGARFAAYFF
+453 
-464 GNGETWVDMTL
+464 
-475 VEGETDI
+475 
-482 YAVTVPAGFDNIIF
+482 
-496 CRMNPSA
+496 
-503 TANNWNNKWNQT
+503 
-515 GDLKVPTDGKNLFTL
+515 
-530 PASSWDGATATW
+530 
-542 SVYTPAAVEPT
+542 

-583 TYGNFDLT
+583 TFGNFDLT

-628 VRAEFNGSAQGSNAK
+628 VRAEFNGSAQGINAK

-842 QTVSLATTSK
+842 QTVSLASTSK

>member
-1 MKKLLFGVFVVLAM
+1 
-15 IACNRDEVVDVQ
+15 
-27 QSSFI
+27 
-32 TFGDSF
+32 
-38 VEVKTRAAADPSTT
+38 
-52 TASISAFD
+52 
-60 VWGFIGE
+60 
-67 PSGTVFNKERVTKG
+67 
-81 ENGWSYQNLQYW
+81 
-93 TPEDKFYFHAVSPVD
+93 
-108 DSNIVVDT
+108 
-116 KEMNTEGLGNIA
+116 MNTEGLGNIA
-128 FTNDKGTTDLLY
+128 FTNVNGTTDLLY

-178 NENTSLAVKNIKIV
+178 NENTSLVVKNIKIV

-239 VENGVFDPECAFERL
+239 VENGVFDPECAVERL

-263 YTIEFDLVLYYGD
+263 YTIEFDLALYYGD

-335 FHEKHPD
+335 FHEKHPE

-393 FEGDYEF
+393 FEGDYEV

-435 VVEPTETV
+435 VVEPT
-443 LYLLPNANWK
+443 
-453 VDGARFAAYFF
+453 
-464 GNGETWVDMTL
+464 
-475 VEGETDI
+475 
-482 YAVTVPAGFDNIIF
+482 
-496 CRMNPSA
+496 
-503 TANNWNNKWNQT
+503 
-515 GDLKVPTDGKNLFTL
+515 
-530 PASSWDGATATW
+530 
-542 SVYTPAAVEPT
+542 

-583 TYGNFDLT
+583 TFGNFDLT

-628 VRAEFNGSAQGSNAK
+628 VRAEFNGSAQGINAK

-671 QTVNVVAYNTTE
+671 QIVNVVAYNTTE

-814 VETITLTTSGASS
+814 VETITLTTSGASN

-842 QTVSLATTSK
+842 QTVSLASTSK